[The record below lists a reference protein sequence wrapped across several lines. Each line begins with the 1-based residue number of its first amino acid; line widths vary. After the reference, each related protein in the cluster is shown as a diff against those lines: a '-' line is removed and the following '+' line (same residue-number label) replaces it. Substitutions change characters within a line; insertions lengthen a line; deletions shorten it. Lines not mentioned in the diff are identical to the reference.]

1 MGRRSSRHN
10 EPGYSPAFAEA
21 LGHEIKVMRTDLGIE
36 RREFAERAG
45 ISYSYITEIEN
56 GNKPPSSSVLED
68 IASALGMRMSQLIQ
82 AAEERMDTAEREQE
96 RSAPFEAQMLQS
108 SPRLY
113 MEEMPSSPE
122 QLNLQLRSALPRRYA
137 MRPSL
142 RGPNRNLRAALME
155 LEELLRNMATEDVE
169 RLLDYAR
176 RLAR

>member
-1 MGRRSSRHN
+1 
-10 EPGYSPAFAEA
+10 
-21 LGHEIKVMRTDLGIE
+21 
-36 RREFAERAG
+36 
-45 ISYSYITEIEN
+45 
-56 GNKPPSSSVLED
+56 
-68 IASALGMRMSQLIQ
+68 
-82 AAEERMDTAEREQE
+82 
-96 RSAPFEAQMLQS
+96 
-108 SPRLY
+108 

>member
-1 MGRRSSRHN
+1 MGRRSSQHD
-10 EPGYSPAFAEA
+10 EPGYSPAFAKA
-21 LGHEIKVMRTDLGIE
+21 LGREIKVMRTDLGIE

-82 AAEERMDTAEREQE
+82 AAEERMDKAELEQE
-96 RSAPFEAQMLQS
+96 RSALSDVEIFQS
-108 SPRLY
+108 SPQLAVEESPAPLDRL
-113 MEEMPSSPE
+113 P
-122 QLNLQLRSALPRRYA
+122 LQLRATLPSRYA

>member
-1 MGRRSSRHN
+1 MGRRSSHDD
-10 EPGYSPAFAEA
+10 ESSYSPGFAKA
-21 LGHEIKVMRTDLGIE
+21 LGRVIKVMRTDLDIE
-36 RREFAERAG
+36 RRELAERAR

-56 GNKPPSSSVLED
+56 GNKPLSSSVLED
-68 IASALGMRMSQLIQ
+68 IASALGVRMSQLIQ
-82 AAEERMDTAEREQE
+82 AAEERVDTAELEQE
-96 RSAPFEAQMLQS
+96 RSALYEAELLQP
-108 SPRLY
+108 SPRLS
-113 MEEMPSSPE
+113 MEEPPLPPG
-122 QLNLQLRSALPRRYA
+122 QLNLQLRAGLASRYA

>member
-1 MGRRSSRHN
+1 MGRRSSQHDPSR
-10 EPGYSPAFAEA
+10 YSPAFAKA

-36 RREFAERAG
+36 RRESAERAG

-82 AAEERMDTAEREQE
+82 AAEQRMDTAEREQE
-96 RSAPFEAQMLQS
+96 RSVPYEAQMLQS
-108 SPRLY
+108 SPRLL
-113 MEEMPSSPE
+113 MEELPSTPE